1 MSGMYLG
8 SSPPPPSSNYSKPSV
23 LGVAHGVVNK
33 RIAPNG
39 AAGGGRVLKAVADN
53 AHGFCVMKNL
63 EASARFHQ
71 KLQKNTLCVHGLWV
85 SRYLISN

>member
-8 SSPPPPSSNYSKPSV
+8 SSPPPSSNHNKSSI

-39 AAGGGRVLKAVADN
+39 ATGPRAAV
-53 AHGFCVMKNL
+53 
-63 EASARFHQ
+63 E
-71 KLQKNTLCVHGLWV
+71 
-85 SRYLISN
+85 